1 MADVRAAGDPATKD
15 DVMHAAYPEAQW
27 LVYVGVAIVVV
38 FLVGVILE
46 GLGLHLYFTRRDKK
60 DDPE

>member
-1 MADVRAAGDPATKD
+1 MADVRAAGDPTAE
-15 DVMHAAYPEAQW
+15 DVMQAAYLEAQW
-27 LVYVGVAIVVV
+27 LVVVGVVIVVV

-46 GLGLHLYFTRRDKK
+46 GPGLHLYFTRRDKK

>member
-1 MADVRAAGDPATKD
+1 MADVRAAGDPTAE
-15 DVMHAAYPEAQW
+15 DVMQAAYPEAQW
-27 LVYVGVAIVVV
+27 LVVVGVVIVVV